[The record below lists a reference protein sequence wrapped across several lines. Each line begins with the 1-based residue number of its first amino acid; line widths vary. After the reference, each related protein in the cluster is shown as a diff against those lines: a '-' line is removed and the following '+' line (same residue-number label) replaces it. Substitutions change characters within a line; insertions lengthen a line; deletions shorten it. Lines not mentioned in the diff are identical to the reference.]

1 MALLPPGT
9 RRPGLRIATGGLV
22 KIFWRIFQWTA
33 LLWVVIV
40 CLNLT
45 VRAVG
50 NTQPPLPVLQP
61 FLDGCEGKPQPCWY
75 GVMPGTTT
83 EQETYELMAFAGT
96 PRLANLLSGEGY
108 SIIFRFP
115 EPSFYCN
122 AIFFVR
128 DVIVYRA
135 EFSLCRDRD
144 IRVGD
149 LAALLDGQQIVVSMP
164 PNELIYDGVSMNIE
178 EWPNLYRHVTYL
190 TLLAPTSDYPRY
202 PWHGYISRW
211 RYCQLVPYF
220 PRCRVLRR

>member
-9 RRPGLRIATGGLV
+9 CRANLRVATGGLV
-22 KIFWRIFQWTA
+22 KAVWRIFQWTA
-33 LLWVVIV
+33 LLWVVIA
-40 CLNLT
+40 CLNLV

-50 NTQPPLPVLQP
+50 NSQPPLPVLQP
-61 FLDGCEGKPQPCWY
+61 FLDGCESKPQPCWY

-149 LAALLDGQQIVVSMP
+149 
-164 PNELIYDGVSMNIE
+164 
-178 EWPNLYRHVTYL
+178 
-190 TLLAPTSDYPRY
+190 
-202 PWHGYISRW
+202 
-211 RYCQLVPYF
+211 
-220 PRCRVLRR
+220 